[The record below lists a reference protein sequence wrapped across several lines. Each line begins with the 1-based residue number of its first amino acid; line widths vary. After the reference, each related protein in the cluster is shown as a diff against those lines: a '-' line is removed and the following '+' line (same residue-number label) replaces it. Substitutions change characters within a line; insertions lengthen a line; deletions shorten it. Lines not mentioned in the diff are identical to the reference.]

1 VTKSVWAIQPQFW
14 YRIFKGRE
22 GTVQFGASYAYVYRE
37 AWPGYTA
44 TAPTPAAI
52 AAGTASRLY
61 TPKTINQI
69 VMTSFRYYLP

>member
-1 VTKSVWAIQPQFW
+1 VTKSVWAIQPQLW

-37 AWPGYTA
+37 AWPGYTSA
-44 TAPTPAAI
+44 TAPTPAAL
-52 AAGTASRLY
+52 AAGTVNLF